1 MSLHPNIMVQRSP
14 SHFQTGTFYWAH
26 HEKLCV
32 IDNTIA
38 FMGGLDACF
47 GRFVSYPSI
56 ARILFHRANR
66 WDTPQHVLTDDNLDT
81 DQPQIWP
88 GKWEILIAFYIPFS
102 VPLSRPLPWNSFSFS
117 LGSPFSFFRRDMY
130 PATSCR
136 YLGSTFPFMLSRE
149 AVLCGLPSPLR
160 FDTSPLRFL
169 TLGWLLIRLLT
180 RTCDYQGRTTATH
193 ASLTSST

>member
-1 MSLHPNIMVQRSP
+1 MSPSNPLARPFLNAATSYAKQRLMSLHPNIMVQRSP

-47 GRFVSYPSI
+47 GRFVSYPPI
-56 ARILFHRANR
+56 AQILFHRAGR

-88 GKWEILIAFYIPFS
+88 GKLFCITFPRPTILGPLRLPRTFLLVI
-102 VPLSRPLPWNSFSFS
+102 LSRH
-117 LGSPFSFFRRDMY
+117 
-130 PATSCR
+130 
-136 YLGSTFPFMLSRE
+136 
-149 AVLCGLPSPLR
+149 
-160 FDTSPLRFL
+160 L
-169 TLGWLLIRLLT
+169 T
-180 RTCDYQGRTTATH
+180 
-193 ASLTSST
+193 